1 VTGAVVLDPRLLL
14 AKATSGRDDAGSSSA
29 RSPVEEREFEAMVRA
44 HQEKIF
50 RVALSVLGAHRRA
63 EAEDVT
69 QEVFLRLYGAL
80 PRFRAES
87 LISTWLYRVAL
98 HAAIDVR
105 RQPRF
110 RLPHDVHEETA
121 AAETLPPDP
130 LRTARVEAELER
142 LPDLQRS
149 IVRLHYWMGYTVTEI
164 AEMTGRAEGT
174 VKSDLHRAR
183 RRLARGLRDASIPAR
198 LTRSDRESEED
209 A

>member
-1 VTGAVVLDPRLLL
+1 MTGSVVLDPRLLL
-14 AKATSGRDDAGSSSA
+14 AKAAGGRDDARASSA
-29 RSPVEEREFEAMVRA
+29 RNTIEEREFETLVRA
-44 HQEKIF
+44 HQEKVF

-69 QEVFLRLYGAL
+69 QEVFLRLYRAL

-87 LISTWLYRVAL
+87 LVSTWLYRVAL

-110 RLPHDVHEETA
+110 RLPHVVHEETA
-121 AAETLPPDP
+121 AAETRPPDP
-130 LRTARVEAELER
+130 LRTARLEAQLER

-183 RRLARGLRDASIPAR
+183 RRLARGLRGASLPAR
-198 LTRSDRESEED
+198 LTPADGGSEE
-209 A
+209 AS